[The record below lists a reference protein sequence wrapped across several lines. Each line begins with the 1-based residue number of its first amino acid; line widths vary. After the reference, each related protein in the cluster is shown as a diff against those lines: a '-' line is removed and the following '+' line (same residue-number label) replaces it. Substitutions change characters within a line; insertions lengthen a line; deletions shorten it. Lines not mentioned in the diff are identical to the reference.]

1 VENAYI
7 FPGGIFEMALN
18 IAIKKTDK
26 PRALPPDEGL
36 GFGKIFTDHMFIMEY
51 TKGKGWHDPRIV
63 PYGPFALDPATIMLH
78 YGQATFEGLKAFHA
92 GDRIQLFRP
101 QANIER
107 MNKSNARVCIPALD
121 PADHLQAITA
131 LVGVESRWVPKSE
144 GTALYIRPT
153 VIATEPFIG
162 VHVSDRYIFF
172 IILSPV
178 GAYYKEGFNP
188 VKILVE
194 DEYIRAAAGGLGE
207 AKTPANYAA
216 SLLAAEK
223 AQKKGFT
230 QVLWLD
236 GVERKWIEEVGTMN
250 IFFLIEDELV
260 TAPLAGT
267 ILPGV
272 TRDSVLKL
280 TRDWGMRVSE
290 RRLSIDEVMKAAKS
304 GALKECFG
312 TGTAAII
319 SPVGSLTYK
328 DHTLPVTGGK
338 VGPLAQK
345 LYDTITGIQYG
356 KLKDPYGW
364 TVVVES

>member
-1 VENAYI
+1 
-7 FPGGIFEMALN
+7 MALK
-18 IAIKKTDK
+18 IAIKKTNQ
-26 PRALPPDEGL
+26 PGTLPPDDAL
-36 GFGKIFTDHMFIMEY
+36 GFGKIFTDHMFVMDY
-51 TKGKGWHDPRIV
+51 TAGKGWHDPRIV
-63 PYGPFALDPATIMLH
+63 PYGPFSLDPATLMFH

-92 GDRIQLFRP
+92 GDRIMLFRP
-101 QANIER
+101 QANVDR
-107 MNKSNARVCIPALD
+107 MNRSNDRVCIPRLD
-121 PADHLQAITA
+121 PDDHLQAIME
-131 LVGVESRWVPKSE
+131 LVRVESRWVPKNE

-153 VIATEPFIG
+153 VIATEAFLG
-162 VHVSDRYIFF
+162 VHVSSKYIFF

-194 DEYIRAAAGGLGE
+194 DEYIRAAKGGLGE

-250 IFFLIEDELV
+250 IFFLIDDELV

-290 RRLSIDEVMKAAKS
+290 RKLSIDEVMDAAQS
-304 GALKECFG
+304 GRLKESFG
-312 TGTAAII
+312 AGTAAVI

-328 DHTLPVTGGK
+328 DKTVTVTGGK
-338 VGPLAQK
+338 VGPLAKK

-364 TVVVES
+364 TVVVET